1 MLGNNLDTDVLVI
14 GAGPVGLIISSILHH
29 NGLKV
34 MLVDKNRIRPTTPR
48 GIAINQATLDV
59 FKMLG
64 LEKILSTGLKIDH
77 VDLYWKTK
85 KLGEF
90 NFHNIPVERP
100 YFFHI
105 FQNDIE
111 KYLEENLKN
120 TGFNINKGLEL
131 INYSQKDKTICSVL
145 KFKNKELQIRSTFLI
160 GCDGGHSKVR
170 EIMGSPINQRFYG
183 PSFIIA
189 DVKLNSQQQA
199 NTQYIFTP
207 SGYVMIVP
215 APENIYRLIFSVK
228 DQSVIEKSAND
239 IQSKTFIEQ
248 LLYSRLSKNIQ
259 ITEILWATHAQYGHR
274 ISENIYQNR
283 VVLAGDSMHQFSPVG
298 GTNMNIGIQDA
309 YSLAWRIVHM
319 HKNSSSLLDEYET
332 ERKTLINKQQY
343 MTEWVTALITRNK
356 KYPDELD
363 FSKNI
368 TINNL
373 EKQLTGFYSSEHSHH
388 LQYYINYKEHKNII
402 KVAHKHFLNTQF
414 VLLTIGDL
422 SNELRKSIELFLLQK
437 QDVQWINNASHAP
450 LTFFYC
456 RPDSVVIHS
465 GSSEELHLLC
475 HSISG
480 EINAPKIK

>member
-1 MLGNNLDTDVLVI
+1 MIGSNLDTDVLVI
-14 GAGPVGLIISSILHH
+14 GAGPVGLTISSILHH
-29 NGLKV
+29 NGLRV
-34 MLVDKNRIRPTTPR
+34 MLVDKYRVRPTTPR
-48 GIAINQATLDV
+48 GIAINQATLDI

-85 KLGEF
+85 KIGEF
-90 NFHNIPVERP
+90 NFHNTPVERP

-105 FQNDIE
+105 MQNE
-111 KYLEENLKN
+111 VESNLEANLENKGLK
-120 TGFNINKGLEL
+120 INKGLEL
-131 INYSQKDKTICSVL
+131 INYSQKAETIYSVMKSENN
-145 KFKNKELQIRSTFLI
+145 KFQISSKFLI

-170 EIMGSPINQRFYG
+170 EIMGGTIHQRFYG

-189 DVKLNSQQQA
+189 DVKLNSQQKP

-215 APENIYRLIFSVK
+215 APGNIYRLIFSIK
-228 DQSVIEKSAND
+228 DQSLIEKSAD
-239 IQSKTFIEQ
+239 EIQSKTFIEQ
-248 LLYSRLSKNIQ
+248 LLYSRISKNLQ
-259 ITEILWATHAQYGHR
+259 ITEIIWVTHAQYGHR

-309 YSLAWRIVHM
+309 YLLAWRIVHM
-319 HKNSSSLLDEYET
+319 HKDSSSLLDEYAT

-343 MTEWVTALITRNK
+343 STEWVTALITRSK
-356 KYPDELD
+356 KYPDELG
-363 FSKNI
+363 FNKNRNI
-368 TINNL
+368 KKL
-373 EKQLTGFYSSEHSHH
+373 EKQLTGFYSGEHSHH

-402 KVAHKHFLNTQF
+402 KAAHEHFLNTQF
-414 VLLTIGDL
+414 VLLTMGNL
-422 SNELRKSIELFLLQK
+422 SNELRKSIELFLLHKQK
-437 QDVQWINNASHAP
+437 VQWINSASNAP
-450 LTFFYC
+450 LIFFYC
-456 RPDSVVIHS
+456 RPDSVVTHS

-475 HSISG
+475 NLTSG